1 MDLLGYAALGGLER
15 LTIVAGA
22 VIIGYWGYRLYTA
35 EKNAGLIFMGLAVL
49 VLVGAL
55 ATGGSHLKSVG
66 EGYQLASLPA
76 QAPAGSPLNDRQA
89 ADTPAVDSPMV
100 DSSTVNSPTADNPTA
115 DRTASPAIDRPST
128 DSLAPEDDGA
138 DADLAG
144 SAPPVGS
151 DTAPDPAVATGEPMS
166 TAQEAGA
173 PKAERSPVRRLAT
186 GAELGGRI
194 VSVKSEKVSL
204 EWSEASGSSD
214 ASDPE

>member
-55 ATGGSHLKSVG
+55 ATGGSYLKSVG

-76 QAPAGSPLNDRQA
+76 DAPAQDSSF
-89 ADTPAVDSPMV
+89 ADT
-100 DSSTVNSPTADNPTA
+100 SPTDH
-115 DRTASPAIDRPST
+115 
-128 DSLAPEDDGA
+128 
-138 DADLAG
+138 G
-144 SAPPVGS
+144 SAPADVTVPTRPDTTAPATEIAADQAWPEP
-151 DTAPDPAVATGEPMS
+151 DTAATQAAPETMAPATVAAP
-166 TAQEAGA
+166 AAAPAAEAA
-173 PKAERSPVRRLAT
+173 LADAEVSAADAYVSPARLAT

-194 VSVKSEKVSL
+194 VSVKSENVSL
-204 EWSEASGSSD
+204 EWSDESGSES
-214 ASDPE
+214 E

>member
-55 ATGGSHLKSVG
+55 ATGGSYLKSVG

-76 QAPAGSPLNDRQA
+76 ETAA
-89 ADTPAVDSPMV
+89 ADSPF
-100 DSSTVNSPTADNPTA
+100 
-115 DRTASPAIDRPST
+115 
-128 DSLAPEDDGA
+128 A
-138 DADLAG
+138 DAA
-144 SAPPVGS
+144 
-151 DTAPDPAVATGEPMS
+151 EP
-166 TAQEAGA
+166 AGA
-173 PKAERSPVRRLAT
+173 PADSTVAEPTPAAVPDAELAAGQPTPAAAPPAAQPAAAAVEPPAAAAPTEPSAAGAAAVEPVASEAEESPVRLAT

-194 VSVKSEKVSL
+194 VSVKSENVSL
-204 EWSEASGSSD
+204 EWTSAAPGTDAPGTGTKDSGS
-214 ASDPE
+214 E